1 MNIYHFFSETG
12 IFYAEGWA
20 DESPLEPG
28 VFLIPAHATTLRPPT
43 ATLPDVAVFK
53 NGKWTIE
60 TLPPPPEAEPVLE
73 PVPVFTADPL
83 FPANSPLSDLAQLTP
98 VEKLARSG
106 LTVAELKSL
115 LGLD

>member
-1 MNIYHFFSETG
+1 MNIYHFFPETG
-12 IFYAEGWA
+12 IFYAEGLA

-28 VFLIPAHATTLRPPT
+28 VFLIPAYATTLKPLI

-53 NGKWTIE
+53 DGKWAIE
-60 TLPPPPEAEPVLE
+60 TLPPPPEAEPMPE
-73 PVPVFTADPL
+73 
-83 FPANSPLSDLAQLTP
+83 FPALIELTP
-98 VEKLARSG
+98 AEKLARSG